1 MVHDEADV
9 TGLARRRERAEIVG
23 LFCFLCFGKNW
34 KHPHCAEMASG
45 FGVTGKKGRCYDVW
59 MDFSECMSHCAMPA
73 DCTSRRDDYFEC
85 LHHRKEVLFS
95 ASPSALALI

>member
-1 MVHDEADV
+1 
-9 TGLARRRERAEIVG
+9 
-23 LFCFLCFGKNW
+23 
-34 KHPHCAEMASG
+34 
-45 FGVTGKKGRCYDVW
+45 

-73 DCTSRRDDYFEC
+73 ECTSRRDDYFEC